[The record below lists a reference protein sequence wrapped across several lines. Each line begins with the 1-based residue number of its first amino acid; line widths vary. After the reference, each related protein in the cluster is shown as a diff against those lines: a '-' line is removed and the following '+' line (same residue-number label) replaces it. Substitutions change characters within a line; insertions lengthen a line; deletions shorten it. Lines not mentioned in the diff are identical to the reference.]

1 MVDYQELRS
10 KIEAL
15 VDPGYKKQISKVD
28 GLKKLTVGPTG
39 IVDVV
44 IALKYPGSKD
54 EKKITYLGI
63 ASGKGGVGKSTFT
76 ANLAYSLTRLGK
88 KVGIIDADV
97 YGATIA
103 DIYGIPFEKP

>member
-54 EKKITYLGI
+54 EIDFKI
-63 ASGKGGVGKSTFT
+63 K
-76 ANLAYSLTRLGK
+76 LTKLVKLEWISRNKNHFEKMILGK
-88 KVGIIDADV
+88 IKVTV
-97 YGATIA
+97 S
-103 DIYGIPFEKP
+103 ELRW